1 LRCSLAMFCSRRCL
15 LLARFAASPSG
26 GECQNCEYKAQ
37 RIFGQFS
44 DVRWTR
50 SESTSK
56 QCRVRTTFE
65 GLFVADLLVGV
76 NEALL
81 SRQALR

>member
-1 LRCSLAMFCSRRCL
+1 MFCSRRCL